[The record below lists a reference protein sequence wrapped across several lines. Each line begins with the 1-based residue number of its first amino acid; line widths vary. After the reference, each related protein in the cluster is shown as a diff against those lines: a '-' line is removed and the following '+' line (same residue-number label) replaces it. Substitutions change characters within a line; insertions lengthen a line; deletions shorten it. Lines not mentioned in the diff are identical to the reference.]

1 MDFKDYL
8 PKSCDASIFLRD
20 CNKQKV
26 LELIKEL
33 KNGKSSDIPIHVIK
47 KSASAMVS
55 HLVKIFN
62 QCLHQGIFPDELKV
76 GRITPIYKKDDEC
89 SLENYRPVS
98 TLPIFGKI
106 FEKIIYS
113 RIDNFLTTKDIIFDK
128 QFGFRKSHLTSHA
141 LNFSVSH
148 IEKELDDKNHVLG
161 VLIDLSKAFDTIDH
175 SKLLSKLH
183 NYGIRG
189 NALELIKSYLSDRK
203 QYVKVLD
210 EESCEL
216 DVIYGVPQ
224 GSVLGP
230 LLFLLYINDIN
241 SSSKDGL
248 FVLFADDTNIF
259 VSDKSR
265 KGVFNKTRAILD
277 KVNNYMRCNLLHIN
291 IKKCCFMYFCL
302 INVK

>member
-1 MDFKDYL
+1 MDFEDYL
-8 PKSCDASIFLRD
+8 PKSCDASIFLRK
-20 CNKQKV
+20 CNKEEV

-33 KNGKSSDIPIHVIK
+33 KNGKCSDIPIHVIK
-47 KSASAMVS
+47 KSASAIGY

-98 TLPIFGKI
+98 TLPIFG
-106 FEKIIYS
+106 
-113 RIDNFLTTKDIIFDK
+113 IDNFLTNKDIIFDK
-128 QFGFRKSHLTSHA
+128 QFGFRKSHSTSHA
-141 LNFSVSH
+141 LNFSISH
-148 IEKELDDKNHVLG
+148 IEKELDDKKHVLG
-161 VLIDLSKAFDTIDH
+161 VFIDLSKAFDTIDH
-175 SKLLSKLH
+175 SKLLRKLH

-210 EESCEL
+210 EESSE
-216 DVIYGVPQ
+216 Q

-248 FVLFADDTNIF
+248 FVLFADDTA
-259 VSDKSR
+259 KS
-265 KGVFNKTRAILD
+265 T
-277 KVNNYMRCNLLHIN
+277 
-291 IKKCCFMYFCL
+291 L
-302 INVK
+302 I

>member
-1 MDFKDYL
+1 M
-8 PKSCDASIFLRD
+8 PKICDASIFLRD
-20 CNKQKV
+20 CNKEEV

-47 KSASAMVS
+47 KSASAMGY
-55 HLVKIFN
+55 HLVKI
-62 QCLHQGIFPDELKV
+62 LHQGIFPDE
-76 GRITPIYKKDDEC
+76 
-89 SLENYRPVS
+89 
-98 TLPIFGKI
+98 I

-128 QFGFRKSHLTSHA
+128 QFRFRKSHSTSHA
-141 LNFSVSH
+141 LNFSISH

-161 VLIDLSKAFDTIDH
+161 VFIDLSKAFDTIDH

-210 EESCEL
+210 EESSEVN
-216 DVIYGVPQ
+216 VIYGVPQ

-230 LLFLLYINDIN
+230 LLFLLIY
-241 SSSKDGL
+241 
-248 FVLFADDTNIF
+248 
-259 VSDKSR
+259 
-265 KGVFNKTRAILD
+265 
-277 KVNNYMRCNLLHIN
+277 
-291 IKKCCFMYFCL
+291 
-302 INVK
+302 

>member
-1 MDFKDYL
+1 MDFEDYL
-8 PKSCDASIFLRD
+8 PKSCDASIFLRN
-20 CNKQKV
+20 CNKEEV

-47 KSASAMVS
+47 KSASAMGY
-55 HLVKIFN
+55 HLVKILN

-89 SLENYRPVS
+89 SPENYRPVS

-128 QFGFRKSHLTSHA
+128 QFGFRKSHSTSHA
-141 LNFSVSH
+141 LNFSISH

-161 VLIDLSKAFDTIDH
+161 VFIDLSKAFDTINH
-175 SKLLSKLH
+175 SKLLIKLH

-203 QYVKVLD
+203 KYVKVLD
-210 EESCEL
+210 EESSEL

-224 GSVLGP
+224 GSMLGP

-265 KGVFNKTRAILD
+265 KGVFNKTCAILD
-277 KVNNYMRCNLLHIN
+277 KVN
-291 IKKCCFMYFCL
+291 KL
-302 INVK
+302 IIT